1 MTEIR
6 PSTEATRILLPVV
19 GLKDAR
25 SLMPLVQALIGAG
38 AQRVVLAGLVAVAE
52 DQPLSKGAYRA
63 RRRRRDITVLT
74 ETYPDIS
81 FEIDPHVRV
90 SYDPLADLVLLLRR
104 NDCDT
109 VLLRITPDGRYALG
123 LPVDKV
129 LSRLACRVLLQR
141 GELPEAP
148 ERVLLASRGGEH
160 AAHAVAVAAALGD
173 QLGSELTLL
182 RLTSARHGFPDRG
195 AEDTHRR
202 LSQSARFTRQINLT
216 GSLADLIETLRREMR
231 NHQVLVIGA
240 QAREARHGALGS
252 RTQAILQVVSGPTIA
267 VYAPAEFRYPLPQRP
282 PLPLSVRVDKW
293 FAENTFD
300 ADEFSDLDRLVA
312 LKKAQGLTISLGLPA
327 LNEERTVGGVITTL
341 RNALMHEAPLLDE
354 IVLIDSMSTD
364 RTVEIAA
371 SLGVPVYQHPQILPE
386 MGSHTGKGEAL
397 WKSLYV
403 LQGDIVAWI
412 DTDIVNIHPRFVYGL
427 LGPLLVSRE
436 VKYVKGF
443 YRRPLRVGD
452 KLQAGGGGRVTELV
466 ARPMLNLFFPE
477 LSGILQPLS
486 GEYAGRR
493 EVLERVPFFSGYAV
507 ETGLLID
514 ILSQFGLSAIAQVDL
529 KERIHHNQPL
539 VELSKM
545 SFVIIQAIFER
556 LDENQIINLLGE
568 PSRSLKLVRD
578 DEGRLYLDIE
588 ELYNVERP
596 PIVTVP
602 AYKERHTAQAP
613 EKPAAAWRNTLQGD

>member
-1 MTEIR
+1 MTETR
-6 PSTEATRILLPVV
+6 QSAEATRILLPVV

-25 SLMPLVQALIGAG
+25 SLMPLAQALIGAG

-52 DQPLSKGAYRA
+52 DLPLSKGAYRA
-63 RRRRRDITVLT
+63 RRRRRDITALA
-74 ETYPDIS
+74 EMYPDIP

-109 VLLRITPDGRYALG
+109 VLLRITPDGRHALG

-160 AAHAVAVAAALGD
+160 AAHAVAVAAALGEK
-173 QLGSELTLL
+173 LGGELTLL
-182 RLTSARHGFPDRG
+182 HLTSARRGFPDRG

-202 LSQSARFTRQINLT
+202 PFQGARFTRQINLT
-216 GSLADLIETLRREMR
+216 GSWADLIEALGREMH

-267 VYAPAEFRYPLPQRP
+267 VYAPAEFRYPLPQR
-282 PLPLSVRVDKW
+282 LPLSVRVDKW

-327 LNEERTVGGVITTL
+327 LNEERTVGDVITTV
-341 RNALMHEAPLLDE
+341 RNALMSEAPVLDE

-364 RTVEIAA
+364 RTAEIAE

-386 MGSHTGKGEAL
+386 MGSYTGKGEAL
-397 WKSLYV
+397 WKSLHV
-403 LQGDIVAWI
+403 LQGDIIVWI

-545 SFVIIQAIFER
+545 SFVIIQAFFER

-568 PSRSLKLVRD
+568 PSRSMKLVRD

-602 AYKERHTAQAP
+602 AYKERHTARAP
-613 EKPAAAWRNTLQGD
+613 EKPAAAWRDTLQGD